1 MEKRY
6 IQNLTLFSSE
16 GCNLKCSYCEV
27 TKPQNEVIVEE
38 IKQAFKNGEFLNN
51 IKKTFEALNADPKNI
66 KNLDLWGQ
74 EPTLTLTEFADFF
87 PSLYELCPNINKLVF
102 STNAVDFIDR
112 IVYLIN
118 ILSKTITKDLSLDI
132 QFSHDGT
139 YSTEKYRQISS
150 NTIINN
156 IKYFIKSVNTLELN
170 TKLTVNSHVHGV
182 LTRDLMKYL
191 IEDEQRVLDYWLEWK
206 ELSKEIES
214 MILNPRL
221 HFYGWTPAME
231 TPANA
236 SKEEGQLLARFYL
249 ESVRILNKYNYNS
262 DLCFSMPDQFLR
274 TFRKGLFKRP
284 GMGKSIENTMF
295 RMAKY
300 KWDEKKCI
308 KYLSQGLFCGP
319 FSSAIKI
326 RYDGTLMHCQN
337 VVHLIK
343 EENCKRMEGQE
354 YRMAEQM
361 IKHRFYPNLA
371 KNPEDLENY
380 KIFERMSLYKESGY
394 PQLLCNLINL
404 MKILRDANQIDESY
418 QNDEKLLRHAFM
430 LSWFNNCLDAEYR
443 LNGGALTKYIG
454 FIRLHCNGF
463 LDIVDDFY
471 KKTEKEIKHRQAIKL
486 SNDYEAEKRSKELI

>member
-1 MEKRY
+1 
-6 IQNLTLFSSE
+6 
-16 GCNLKCSYCEV
+16 
-27 TKPQNEVIVEE
+27 
-38 IKQAFKNGEFLNN
+38 
-51 IKKTFEALNADPKNI
+51 
-66 KNLDLWGQ
+66 
-74 EPTLTLTEFADFF
+74 
-87 PSLYELCPNINKLVF
+87 
-102 STNAVDFIDR
+102 
-112 IVYLIN
+112 
-118 ILSKTITKDLSLDI
+118 
-132 QFSHDGT
+132 
-139 YSTEKYRQISS
+139 
-150 NTIINN
+150 
-156 IKYFIKSVNTLELN
+156 
-170 TKLTVNSHVHGV
+170 
-182 LTRDLMKYL
+182 
-191 IEDEQRVLDYWLEWK
+191 
-206 ELSKEIES
+206 
-214 MILNPRL
+214 
-221 HFYGWTPAME
+221 
-231 TPANA
+231 
-236 SKEEGQLLARFYL
+236 
-249 ESVRILNKYNYNS
+249 
-262 DLCFSMPDQFLR
+262 
-274 TFRKGLFKRP
+274 
-284 GMGKSIENTMF
+284 
-295 RMAKY
+295 
-300 KWDEKKCI
+300 
-308 KYLSQGLFCGP
+308 
-319 FSSAIKI
+319 
-326 RYDGTLMHCQN
+326 MHCQN